1 MRKNIN
7 PDKKKAKGTSGST
20 AKMSRDSKGNIKA
33 DRSGNYGGVSKETL
47 KQDRAVRAGT
57 GDGTYSG
64 TPAPRVGGK
73 ASGKRL
79 NVVGGTKKQIKAARR
94 NVKKSA
100 ASPQAKRA
108 ARRLYK

>member
-33 DRSGNYGGVSKETL
+33 DRSGNYGGLSNETL

-64 TPAPRVGGK
+64 APAPRVGGK

>member
-7 PDKKKAKGTSGST
+7 PDKKKAKGTSGRG
-20 AKMSRDSKGNIKA
+20 AKISRDNKGNIVA
-33 DRSGNYGGVSKETL
+33 DRSGNYGGVSNETL
-47 KQDRAVRAGT
+47 RQDRAVRART

-73 ASGKRL
+73 ATGKRL
-79 NVVGGTKKQIKAARR
+79 NVVGGTKKQIKASRR

-100 ASPQAKRA
+100 ASPQAKLA
-108 ARRLYK
+108 AKRLYK